1 MNLIGKAKTMCK
13 VAKTVDTILKNG
25 AYDGMRLSVECN
37 GTYISARKDN
47 PTSSWEVTVRKCYD
61 LDTTLGSFNGIE
73 AERFVAAALETMA
86 DDDLAYCQYRLDG
99 HLYDYRPALKKW
111 VELY

>member
-13 VAKTVDTILKNG
+13 VAKTVDMILKNG

-37 GTYISARKDN
+37 GRYISASKEN
-47 PTSSWEVTVRKCYD
+47 CEAGWHVVVRNCGD
-61 LDTTLGSFNGIE
+61 LDNVVGEFAGLE
-73 AERFVAAALETMA
+73 AERFVTAALATMS
-86 DDDLAYCQYRLDG
+86 DDDLAYCQYHLGG
-99 HLYDYRPALKKW
+99 HAYDYRPALRKW

>member
-1 MNLIGKAKTMCK
+1 MNILGKFNGLSNLAKTI
-13 VAKTVDTILKNG
+13 TTIIENCDF
-25 AYDGMRLSVECN
+25 DGMRFTVEHN
-37 GTYISARKDN
+37 GRYISAEKAN
-47 PTSSWEVTVRKCYD
+47 PDASWQVVVRKCYD
-61 LDTTLGSFNGIE
+61 LDTTVGSFNGIE

-99 HLYDYRPALKKW
+99 HLYDYRPALHKW